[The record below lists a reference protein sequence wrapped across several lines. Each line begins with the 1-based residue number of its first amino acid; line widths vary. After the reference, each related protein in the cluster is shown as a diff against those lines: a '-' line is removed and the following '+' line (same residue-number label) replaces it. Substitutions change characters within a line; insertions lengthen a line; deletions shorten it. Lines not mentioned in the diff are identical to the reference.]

1 MMMKKIQMGFLSLCL
16 LTNLACQPVAQIA
29 QAPAKLS
36 PESYAQQISNLYK
49 DFGKSNLE
57 SVKSNPLAL
66 SLAMNSGGRSIS
78 GMPTSSV
85 SAPSTGSPNLLTP
98 QLGFNS
104 TPAPS
109 SPVSSAPVSSAPV
122 ALSPEAESSRN
133 ALINSMADIYKA
145 SLQANLKALQQMKTK
160 LSQIDPPAEVQTKHT
175 LLLNYFS
182 QSENLFLELQKEV
195 NFSDP
200 STFSKQMND
209 FYTRNQAQFAKIE
222 AMAPEVQS
230 ILVGFK
236 LDGLRAESRSK
247 QQGSVLTAV
256 DYKAKAKAIFAKAGT
271 SGSSFLSLM
280 PSLSAQSPV
289 PNPTEQPKEPI
300 SRIKQMNAESLAE
313 VEAFAALHPPDE
325 LQTAHLGVYAYLK
338 DGQVL
343 QSRMSEWVIKIL
355 EKDPK
360 ALENTQTLIL
370 GLYTDTDLLQLTMD
384 FYLLASSLSKYMAEL
399 Y

>member
-1 MMMKKIQMGFLSLCL
+1 MMQKIQIYLLSLCL
-16 LTNLACQPVAQIA
+16 FTVLACQPVSQIA

-57 SVKSNPLAL
+57 GVKSNPLAL
-66 SLAMNSGGRSIS
+66 SFAMNGGGRSIS

-109 SPVSSAPVSSAPV
+109 SPVSAAPV

-133 ALINSMADIYKA
+133 ALINSMADIYKTT
-145 SLQANLKALQQMKTK
+145 LQANLKALQQMKTK
-160 LSQIDPPAEVQTKHT
+160 LSQIVPPAEVQTKHT

-289 PNPTEQPKEPI
+289 PNPSEQPKDPI
-300 SRIKQMNAESLAE
+300 SRIKQMNAESLAA

>member
-1 MMMKKIQMGFLSLCL
+1 MQKNQISLLSLCL
-16 LTNLACQPVAQIA
+16 FTVLACQPVSQIA
-29 QAPAKLS
+29 PTPAKLS
-36 PESYAQQISNLYK
+36 PEAYAQQISNLYK

-57 SVKSNPLAL
+57 GVKANPLAL
-66 SLAMNSGGRSIS
+66 SFAMNSGGRSIS
-78 GMPTSSV
+78 GLPTSSV

-109 SPVSSAPVSSAPV
+109 SPVSSAPTTV
-122 ALSPEAESSRN
+122 SPEAESSRN
-133 ALINSMADIYKA
+133 ALLNSLADVYKV
-145 SLQANLKALQQMKTK
+145 SLQANLKALQQMKSK
-160 LSQIDPPAEVQTKHT
+160 LSSITPPAEVQAKHS
-175 LLLNYFS
+175 LLLSYFS
-182 QSENLFLELQKEV
+182 QSETLFQSLQKEV
-195 NFSDP
+195 EFSDS

-222 AMAPEVQS
+222 AMTAEVQT

-271 SGSSFLSLM
+271 IGSSFLSPM
-280 PSLSAQSPV
+280 PALSAQSPL
-289 PNPTEQPKEPI
+289 PNPSEQPKDPI
-300 SRIKQMNAESLAE
+300 SRIKYMNAESLAV
-313 VEAFAALHPPDE
+313 VEAFVALHPPDE
-325 LQTAHLGVYAYLK
+325 LQTAHLGIYAYLK
-338 DGQVL
+338 DGQAL
-343 QSRMSEWVIKIL
+343 QSRMGEWVIKML

-360 ALENTQTLIL
+360 VLENPQTLML

-399 Y
+399 N